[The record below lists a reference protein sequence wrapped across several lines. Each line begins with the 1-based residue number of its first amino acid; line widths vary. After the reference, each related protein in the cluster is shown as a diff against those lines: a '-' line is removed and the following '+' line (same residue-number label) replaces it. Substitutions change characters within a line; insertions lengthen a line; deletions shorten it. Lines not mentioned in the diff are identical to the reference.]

1 MQIIQNH
8 LRILNSRPGSHQL
21 VFLTSTVGDS
31 GVSLVA
37 QMVKNLPTM
46 QETWLQS
53 LGQEDPVE
61 KEMATTAVFLPGQ
74 SHGQR
79 NLVGYHHLDTTKHT
93 RMQVILVH
101 ALV

>member
-1 MQIIQNH
+1 MQIIQHH

-37 QMVKNLPTM
+37 QMVKNLPSM

-79 NLVGYHHLDTTKHT
+79 NLVGYSPWVTNIWT
-93 RMQVILVH
+93 RLSTH
-101 ALV
+101 ACR

>member
-1 MQIIQNH
+1 
-8 LRILNSRPGSHQL
+8 
-21 VFLTSTVGDS
+21 
-31 GVSLVA
+31 
-37 QMVKNLPTM
+37 
-46 QETWLQS
+46 
-53 LGQEDPVE
+53 LGQEDPME

-79 NLVGYHHLDTTKHT
+79 SLVGYRHLDTTKHT

>member
-1 MQIIQNH
+1 MQIIRH
-8 LRILNSRPGSHQL
+8 RLRILNSRPGTHQS
-21 VFLTSTVGDS
+21 VFLTSTIGDS

-46 QETWLQS
+46 QETWFQS

-61 KEMATTAVFLPGQ
+61 KEMATTPVFLPGQ

-79 NLVGYHHLDTTKHT
+79 NLVGYSSCGCKESDMTVQVIHT
-93 RMQVILVH
+93 RK
-101 ALV
+101 